1 MRQAAF
7 LVLLFLFS
15 VAPSFS
21 FTGRVVAVLDGDTI
35 EVLPLAPRGLSPSPG
50 TLPSAGRM
58 RSGKAERIG
67 LTGIDCPEKKQA
79 FGQRAKQATSALSFG
94 QHVTVHSAGK
104 DRYKRT
110 LAVVELP
117 DGMNLNYELVR
128 QGWCW
133 WYRKYAPDYA
143 ILQALEAE
151 AREEKKGLWVDPN
164 PVPPW
169 AWRKR
174 GKAVH

>member
-1 MRQAAF
+1 MRTAAF

-15 VAPSFS
+15 VTPAFS

-35 EVLPLAPRGLSPSPG
+35 EVLH
-50 TLPSAGRM
+50 
-58 RSGKAERIG
+58 SGKAERIR

-110 LAVVELP
+110 LAMVELT
-117 DGMNLNYELVR
+117 DGTNLNYELVR

-133 WYRKYAPDYA
+133 WYWKYAPDE
-143 ILQALEAE
+143 ILLALLEAG
-151 AREEKKGLWVDPN
+151 AREAKKGLWVDPE

-169 AWRKR
+169 EWRKR